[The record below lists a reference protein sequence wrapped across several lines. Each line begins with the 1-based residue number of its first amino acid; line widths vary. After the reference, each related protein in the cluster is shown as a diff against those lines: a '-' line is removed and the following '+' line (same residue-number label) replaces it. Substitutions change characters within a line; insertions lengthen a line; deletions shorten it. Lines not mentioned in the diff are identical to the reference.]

1 MNHRDH
7 PGLTAIALMG
17 GNHLYSVL
25 VAGEDIGFRKEL
37 APIPFKGRKE
47 SLATREP
54 FFAGRNTRREDKPVN
69 DAAREDRVR
78 VQKPSLAARTRFT
91 FMGHARSKTPGAIS
105 FALMYAVCIISNFAS
120 IWSQ

>member
-25 VAGEDIGFRKEL
+25 VAGEDIGFRKKL

-47 SLATREP
+47 SLAACEP
-54 FFAGRNTRREDKPVN
+54 FFAGRNTRREDKSVN
-69 DAAREDRVR
+69 DAAREDR

-105 FALMYAVCIISNFAS
+105 FALM
-120 IWSQ
+120 